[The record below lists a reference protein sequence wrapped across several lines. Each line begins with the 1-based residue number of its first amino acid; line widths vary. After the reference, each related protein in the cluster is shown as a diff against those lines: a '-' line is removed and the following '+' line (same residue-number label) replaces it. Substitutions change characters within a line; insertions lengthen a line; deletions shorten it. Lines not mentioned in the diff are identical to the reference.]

1 MKMKVKIK
9 GEEENR
15 FMRKALRRSIKDIE
29 NINPLD
35 PEARLDIKALK
46 RVLDLYGG

>member
-15 FMRKALRRSIKDIE
+15 FMRKALRRNIKDMK
-29 NINPLD
+29 NIHPLD
-35 PEARLDIKALK
+35 PEALLDIKALEQ
-46 RVLDLYGG
+46 VLDFYGG